1 MKMFDALDEAW
12 EKLLIAS
19 SQSFQSL
26 LCSWLF
32 FFFFLTSHV
41 YQCAQQEYNNCVYF
55 GRDPKQEGGGDSLFK
70 VTTNFMYFMHGIAM
84 SMLKN

>member
-12 EKLLIAS
+12 EKLLI
-19 SQSFQSL
+19 
-26 LCSWLF
+26 
-32 FFFFLTSHV
+32 
-41 YQCAQQEYNNCVYF
+41 CAQQEYNNCVYF